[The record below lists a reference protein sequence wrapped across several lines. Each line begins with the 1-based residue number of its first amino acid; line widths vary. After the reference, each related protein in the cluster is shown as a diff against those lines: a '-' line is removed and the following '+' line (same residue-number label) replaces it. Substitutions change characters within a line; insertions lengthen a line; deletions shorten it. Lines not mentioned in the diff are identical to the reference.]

1 MRDLKTQIV
10 LALSAWVSQR
20 PGLDYGNYGDWTA
33 YRAEMRS
40 IRKDLQHARA
50 MINYVAWHDSI
61 TAEMILDAADNG
73 GRLSITIVRDR
84 ECMTCK
90 HEWTAPVT
98 YGATANLSGEQTC
111 YCPKCNSRA
120 TVSMPQRVQ
129 IDYCTGQYW
138 PTEYRPAVC
147 RLMSSVI
154 WHWLS
159 ANMPKPVH
167 MHNSETGED
176 VQRIDGLRIGDYLRK
191 TATLELGASIARRW
205 FA

>member
-10 LALSAWVSQR
+10 LALSEWVSQR

-33 YRAEMRS
+33 YRAEVRS
-40 IRKDLQHARA
+40 IGKDLQHARA

-61 TAEMILDAADNG
+61 TAEMILDAAKS
-73 GRLSITIVRDR
+73 GRLSIVVEGDKVR
-84 ECMTCK
+84 
-90 HEWTAPVT
+90 
-98 YGATANLSGEQTC
+98 
-111 YCPKCNSRA
+111 
-120 TVSMPQRVQ
+120 

-147 RLMSSVI
+147 RLLSSVI
-154 WHWLS
+154 WDWLS
-159 ANMPKPVH
+159 ANMPKPVN
-167 MHNSETGED
+167 MHNSETGEC

-191 TATLELGASIARRW
+191 AASRELGTSIARRW